1 MLLHMLL
8 SQGLKRMNEKQS
20 MLWSLELQGWA
31 LPDLDTL
38 PLGVA
43 LPLREALQRCR
54 AQPPAGSLPP
64 PPPLPPAC
72 PKLPHPVSLS
82 CIPTCSCAGMYRRAF
97 VIIFRVSRLHPT
109 LNVTCHVCLL

>member
-54 AQPPAGSLPP
+54 AHPPAGFLPP
-64 PPPLPPAC
+64 PPPPSPRLPQTP
-72 PKLPHPVSLS
+72 SS
-82 CIPTCSCAGMYRRAF
+82 C
-97 VIIFRVSRLHPT
+97 
-109 LNVTCHVCLL
+109 

>member
-64 PPPLPPAC
+64 PPFPPPA
-72 PKLPHPVSLS
+72 PNSLILLASAAYPHAVAQA
-82 CIPTCSCAGMYRRAF
+82 CIAG
-97 VIIFRVSRLHPT
+97 
-109 LNVTCHVCLL
+109 LL